1 MPRTI
6 IVVDADKEQS
16 GELCALLE
24 RNHYRTL
31 AFHSLLNLG
40 KNLQEHPCH
49 AVILDLDSLPVSN
62 RFIRDLRRQNPNLC
76 ILVLSNRSF
85 HPELEEAISTHIYAC
100 LGKPVDS
107 EELIY
112 WLKTTCV

>member
-1 MPRTI
+1 
-6 IVVDADKEQS
+6 VVDANKEQS

-31 AFHSLLNLG
+31 AFHALLNLE

-49 AVILDLDSLPVSN
+49 AVLLDLDSLPVSN
-62 RFIRDLRRQNPNLC
+62 RFIRGLRRQNPNLC

-100 LGKPVDS
+100 LSKPVDT